1 MKGEGMKGINKRAKD
16 LEEELQEEVFGMSEN
31 VSTSMPIGCT
41 TIFDTGWETNPRPDS
56 PVGNCISSARDFT
69 SCSGPCWWPAQTPDN
84 ITNFP
89 DFQNQCRAVERDW
102 RNLNFVIK
110 R

>member
-1 MKGEGMKGINKRAKD
+1 MKKTELKALNKRAKK
-16 LEEELQEEVFGMSEN
+16 LEEPEVFGMTELAWPPD
-31 VSTSMPIGCT
+31 MPLGCT
-41 TIFDTGWETNPRPDS
+41 TVLDTGWETNPRAVTPI
-56 PVGNCISSARDFT
+56 GNCAPSGRDFG
-69 SCSGPCWWPAQTPDN
+69 SCAGPCWWPAQVPDS

-89 DFQNQCRAVERDW
+89 GEQNQCVAIERDW

>member
-1 MKGEGMKGINKRAKD
+1 MKTKKGLKALNKSAKK
-16 LEEELQEEVFGMSEN
+16 LEEADVFGMEEIN
-31 VSTSMPIGCT
+31 VMTGMPIGCT
-41 TIFDTGWETNPRPDS
+41 TVFDTGWETNPRPNT
-56 PVGNCISSARDFT
+56 PMGNCVPSARDFT

-84 ITNFP
+84 ITNWTN
-89 DFQNQCRAVERDW
+89 FQNQCQAIERDW